1 MGSAAISQS
10 LRAAIGSIRGP
21 FVPVLKS
28 ALAATTGDAVVGR
41 VRGPLVA
48 TEAGIGRCIGAE
60 HAGLARA
67 AAAKNL

>member
-1 MGSAAISQS
+1 MP
-10 LRAAIGSIRGP
+10 L
-21 FVPVLKS
+21 LKS